1 MGTIEGAVRLI
12 IYQWNQGAI
21 VLTAIIIRTYCCG
34 CVTIFSPIFYF
45 RVRHLIMLPVHL
57 LNQFIGF
64 GFKLAFQ
71 AVLTILNA
79 QYQVS
84 STP

>member
-45 RVRHLIMLPVHL
+45 RVMLPVHF
-57 LNQFIGF
+57 LNRFIGF

-71 AVLTILNA
+71 AVLTIVNA
-79 QYQVS
+79 KYQIS